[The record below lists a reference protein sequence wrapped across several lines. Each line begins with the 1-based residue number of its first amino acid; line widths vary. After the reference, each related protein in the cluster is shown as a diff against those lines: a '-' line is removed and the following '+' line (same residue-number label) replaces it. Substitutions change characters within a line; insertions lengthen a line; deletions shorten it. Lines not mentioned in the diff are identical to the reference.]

1 MKLFSC
7 AQIKENEMGRAC
19 GTYGGEGECV
29 QNFCGKNWTNTL
41 RRLKHRLD
49 KNIKMD
55 FKETGRNSVDWIN
68 IPQDGDS
75 GRLCEHNDKYLGYT
89 KCRELLD

>member
-1 MKLFSC
+1 MYVLSET
-7 AQIKENEMGRAC
+7 QSIKTNVYRILVGVTERTHLEELSTD
-19 GTYGGEGECV
+19 GT
-29 QNFCGKNWTNTL
+29 
-41 RRLKHRLD
+41 
-49 KNIKMD
+49 KNIRMD